1 MTVKDSREFKQH
13 LVLQTNFTIDVSESP
28 EPTSPPK
35 EEEDEEGFQAL
46 LRRRCDR
53 DAKLSTPKRR
63 TCHSPNGCGKIF
75 CYLCYPDGDATVSP
89 FTTSK
94 RLRTAKESKLTPDR
108 IPQDTAPLTTYMD
121 LNPDLNPLYLNIVS
135 LGFIWSQLESGSFL
149 CN

>member
-13 LVLQTNFTIDVSESP
+13 LVLKTNFTIDVSSP

-46 LRRRCDR
+46 LRRRCDQ
-53 DAKLSTPKRR
+53 DAKVSTPKRR

-75 CYLCYPDGDATVSP
+75 CYLCYPDRDATVSP

-94 RLRTAKESKLTPDR
+94 RLRTAKESKLTPYT
-108 IPQDTAPLTTYMD
+108 IPQDTAPLTT
-121 LNPDLNPLYLNIVS
+121 
-135 LGFIWSQLESGSFL
+135 
-149 CN
+149 